1 MGGMEEL
8 IEGYLAY
15 IRTMKGESDNTVKSY
30 RNDLS
35 AFCSYLEGR
44 GIDLDEFEIHD
55 AREYVRFL
63 MGRYKERSMLRKL
76 SAIRS
81 FFTYLEK
88 KGIVEGNPFDM
99 ISLKMN
105 EKRLPSVLS
114 EAEIARLLAVDGPG
128 YVMRRN
134 HILFLFIYTT
144 GARISEAL
152 GVDVDDIEWSKRRIL
167 IKGKGGKSRYLF
179 LRKDVVGELEGY
191 LEVRRTYAE
200 EKGCAKNQAL
210 FLGEKG
216 GRLPFSSAHIIFD
229 EYRKILGLQK
239 TFTPH
244 TLRHSFATH
253 MMDKG
258 ADIRLVQELLGHESI
273 STTQIYTHVSSA
285 KLKRVYDST
294 HPHAKKQG

>member
-1 MGGMEEL
+1 MVGMEEL
-8 IEGYLAY
+8 IEEYLAY
-15 IRTMKGESDNTVKSY
+15 IRTMKGEADNTVKSY
-30 RNDLS
+30 RNDIS
-35 AFCSYLEGR
+35 AFCSYLESR
-44 GIDLDEFEIHD
+44 GIGLDVFEVHD

-63 MGRYKERSMLRKL
+63 MERYKERSMLRKL

-88 KGIVEGNPFDM
+88 KGLVTGNPFEM

-105 EKRLPSVLS
+105 GKRLPSVLS
-114 EAEIARLLAVDGPG
+114 EAEIARLLAVDGPDYG
-128 YVMRRN
+128 MKRN

-179 LRKDVVGELEGY
+179 LRKDVAGELEEY
-191 LEVRRTYAE
+191 LGIRRAFAE
-200 EKGCAKNQAL
+200 EKGCLENKAL
-210 FLGEKG
+210 FLGDKG